1 MKKIVL
7 QMQVEEVVRMVV
19 VIPVLVVI
27 RTLVVIQ
34 MVEEVKM
41 LVKVVA
47 VKMQAMAVLNQIL
60 EREVLIQMLGVLK

>member
-34 MVEEVKM
+34 MMEE
-41 LVKVVA
+41 
-47 VKMQAMAVLNQIL
+47 VKMQAMVVLNQIL
-60 EREVLIQMLGVLK
+60 EREVRIQMLRV

>member
-1 MKKIVL
+1 
-7 QMQVEEVVRMVV
+7 MQVEEVVRMVV

-41 LVKVVA
+41 LVKAVA

-60 EREVLIQMLGVLK
+60 EREVHIQMLGVLK